1 MENNLKG
8 KSNTIDPEILDKNT
22 VVMVTY
28 SVNRNDQN
36 GEHVT
41 IHTTNIEFNGP
52 AAEGF
57 TAADVLNRLIWTVC
71 AENPGISS
79 GSISLI
85 NYWVIFSTNNQ

>member
-8 KSNTIDPEILDKNT
+8 KSNTMDPEILDKCT
-22 VVMVTY
+22 EVMVTY
-28 SVNRNDQN
+28 SVNRNDYN

-41 IHTTNIEFNGP
+41 IHTISIEFNGP

-57 TAADVLNRLIWTVC
+57 TAADVLNRVIWTVC
-71 AENPGISS
+71 AETPGIKA

-85 NYWVIFSTNNQ
+85 NYWVI

>member
-8 KSNTIDPEILDKNT
+8 KINTIDPEILDKNT

-41 IHTTNIEFNGP
+41 IHTINIEFNGP

-57 TAADVLNRLIWTVC
+57 TAADVLNRTIWTVC
-71 AENPGISS
+71 AENPEIKSAH
-79 GSISLI
+79 ISLI

>member
-8 KSNTIDPEILDKNT
+8 KPNAIDPEILDKNT

-28 SVNRNDQN
+28 SVNHNDQN
-36 GEHVT
+36 GKHVT
-41 IHTTNIEFNGP
+41 IHTINIEFNGP

-57 TAADVLNRLIWTVC
+57 TAADVLNRTIWTVC
-71 AENPGISS
+71 AENPEIKS

-85 NYWVIFSTNNQ
+85 NYWVIFSSNNQ

>member
-8 KSNTIDPEILDKNT
+8 KSNPIDSEILDKCVN
-22 VVMVTY
+22 VMVTY
-28 SVNRNDQN
+28 SVNRNDYN

-41 IHTTNIEFNGP
+41 IHTIDIEFNGP

-57 TAADVLNRLIWTVC
+57 TAADVLNRVIWTVC
-71 AENPGISS
+71 AQNQEIKA

-85 NYWVIFSTNNQ
+85 NYWVISPTNNQ

>member
-8 KSNTIDPEILDKNT
+8 KSNSSDTEILDKCTN
-22 VVMVTY
+22 VMVTY

-41 IHTTNIEFNGP
+41 IHTIDIEFNGP

-57 TAADVLNRLIWTVC
+57 TAADVLNRTIWTVC
-71 AENPGISS
+71 AQNQGIKA

-85 NYWVIFSTNNQ
+85 NYWVISPTNNQ